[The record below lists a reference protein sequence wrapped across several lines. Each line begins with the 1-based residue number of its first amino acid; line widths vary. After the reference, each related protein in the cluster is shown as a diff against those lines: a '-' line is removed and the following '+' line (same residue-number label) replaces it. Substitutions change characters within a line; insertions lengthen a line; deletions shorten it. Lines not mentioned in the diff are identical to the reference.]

1 MKQKI
6 WPLVLVT
13 ALTLMGL
20 LLRATLVAA
29 KTVKEPG
36 EATSV

>member
-20 LLRATLVAA
+20 SLGATLVAA
-29 KTVKEPG
+29 ETVEEP
-36 EATSV
+36 EAAASV

>member
-20 LLRATLVAA
+20 LLGATLVAA
-29 KTVKEPG
+29 KTVEEPG
-36 EATSV
+36 EVTSV